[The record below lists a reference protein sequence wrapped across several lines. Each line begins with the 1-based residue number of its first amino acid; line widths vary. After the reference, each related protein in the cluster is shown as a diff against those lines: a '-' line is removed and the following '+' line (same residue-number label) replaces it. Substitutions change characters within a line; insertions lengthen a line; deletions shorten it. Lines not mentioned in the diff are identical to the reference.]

1 MDWLYPSSSYDPIS
15 NGQSPRGLSAWALS
29 NSALANLNK
38 TTNQLIAEGQQQNSL
53 AGSSAPG
60 LAAIPAGSND
70 PNGYGGYG
78 QTTDVLG
85 VLGNIASFAASPLA
99 FGARAIASMIA
110 NHPTVYG
117 ITDAFSGKPTSISG
131 RIADQFRGDIV
142 NPDVVSPDKTA
153 SLADYGKADYGLGS
167 DYSGTIGG
175 PDGKNASDVGTL
187 SESQNAENNAA
198 EGGKEGGKDGGSK
211 FAAGGLVG
219 YAEGGLVDYD
229 INSRSS
235 DNNLP
240 IPPVPPDGLSGFGSI
255 NDREGRD
262 ITRGSTSSTMG
273 LSAGAAAIRN
283 WQFQN
288 EVERMFAAGEI
299 SSKNY
304 AEMMSDILRTDD
316 EKSSYYA
323 NLERRFNTTTGRRAR
338 EDGPGLGPAARERAL
353 SIYKRMNALEQNGW
367 DRDTL
372 IRKENSINRDEFNRL
387 YKRIPYGIA
396 EGYAGGGLVNGAT
409 GGMADVVPAGNYD
422 TISDG
427 EYVLPADFV
436 AMLGDGNTRA
446 GGRALDKAVARL
458 RKLKYGRGKQP
469 PAFRGTLEDLL

>member
-70 PNGYGGYG
+70 PNDYGGYG
-78 QTTDVLG
+78 QTTDVMG
-85 VLGNIASFAASPLA
+85 VLGNIASFAAGPVA

-117 ITDAFSGKPTSISG
+117 LDDAFSGKPTSISG
-131 RIADQFRGDIV
+131 RIADQFRGNIV
-142 NPDVVSPDKTA
+142 NPNVVSPDKTA

-175 PDGKNASDVGTL
+175 PDGKNASDVGAL
-187 SESQNAENNAA
+187 SESQNAENNAPD
-198 EGGKEGGKDGGSK
+198 GGKEGGKDGGNK
-211 FAAGGLVG
+211 NFRGGLVG
-219 YAEGGLVDYD
+219 YA
-229 INSRSS
+229 S
-235 DNNLP
+235 
-240 IPPVPPDGLSGFGSI
+240 
-255 NDREGRD
+255 
-262 ITRGSTSSTMG
+262 
-273 LSAGAAAIRN
+273 
-283 WQFQN
+283 
-288 EVERMFAAGEI
+288 
-299 SSKNY
+299 
-304 AEMMSDILRTDD
+304 
-316 EKSSYYA
+316 
-323 NLERRFNTTTGRRAR
+323 
-338 EDGPGLGPAARERAL
+338 
-353 SIYKRMNALEQNGW
+353 
-367 DRDTL
+367 
-372 IRKENSINRDEFNRL
+372 
-387 YKRIPYGIA
+387 
-396 EGYAGGGLVNGAT
+396 GGLVNGAT

-427 EYVLPADFV
+427 EYILPADFV

-446 GGRALDKAVARL
+446 GGRELDKAVARL